1 MGQGQ
6 AWLNIIPLFT
16 VLDIPQLPCKVG
28 IDLTESS
35 KEEGRESLTELAQH
49 HGPQ

>member
-1 MGQGQ
+1 MRQGQ
-6 AWLNIIPLFT
+6 ARLNIIPLFT
-16 VLDIPQLPCKVG
+16 VLDIPQLPCEVG

-35 KEEGRESLTELAQH
+35 EEEGRESLAELAQY

>member
-1 MGQGQ
+1 MGKGQ

-16 VLDIPQLPCKVG
+16 VLDITQPPCEVG

-35 KEEGRESLTELAQH
+35 EEEGRESLTELAQH
-49 HGPQ
+49 HVSQ